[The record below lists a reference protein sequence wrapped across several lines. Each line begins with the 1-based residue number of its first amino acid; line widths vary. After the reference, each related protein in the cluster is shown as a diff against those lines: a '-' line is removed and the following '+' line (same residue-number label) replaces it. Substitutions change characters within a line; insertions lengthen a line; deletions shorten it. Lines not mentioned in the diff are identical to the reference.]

1 MMRISIYRR
10 YAWPIATILI
20 LAAGMAGGESQSTPD
35 PGSTAL
41 RDGNYKGAEGY
52 YRKVLVQSPNSPEI
66 LSNLGIAL
74 QMQGKSSE
82 AIHAFERALKQKQM
96 AHTYA
101 LLAEEKCKTRDLEGA
116 RPMIARILGEY
127 FSESSILAI
136 IAPCPLEL
144 DDPIQSVKVYEALLS
159 YHAFPTDLA
168 LMQLSKS
175 YRKTAQFFFQRLSK
189 APDSAI
195 YISTIR
201 EARDKASLNAR
212 GAFETAARSSPYFR
226 SDMDF
231 SGAVARWREH
241 PQDTAL
247 LYLLSVLSSEQSIRQ
262 VEICDDTYP
271 NSPYLA
277 QLKAEVLA
285 DQGHADE
292 AVAQYEG
299 LMQTHPELPGL
310 PYDLGM
316 LFRKERQW
324 DKALDVFQKQL
335 AKHPDDEQTAARV
348 SEALFESGRW
358 KVLSEFLSPRV
369 EASNAPL
376 WAVLDFADAMQNL
389 DEPDRAI
396 RVLATAEQSYPSD
409 KVVHYKLS
417 RLYRRKG
424 NTEQAEKELKL
435 FRALSSR

>member
-1 MMRISIYRR
+1 L
-10 YAWPIATILI
+10 PIATILI
-20 LAAGMAGGESQSTPD
+20 LVSIVVGGESQTTAD
-35 PGSTAL
+35 PGSSAL
-41 RDGNYKGAEGY
+41 REGNYTGAEGY
-52 YRKVLVQSPNSPEI
+52 YRKALAQSPNSPEI

-74 QMQGKSSE
+74 QMQGRSSE
-82 AIHAFERALKQKQM
+82 AINAFERALTQKQM
-96 AHTYA
+96 PHTYA
-101 LLAEEKCKTRDLEGA
+101 LLAEEKCKTRDLDGA
-116 RPMIARILGEY
+116 RPMIAKIVREY
-127 FSESSILAI
+127 SSESSVLAV
-136 IAPCPLEL
+136 IAPCLLEL

-195 YISTIR
+195 YIGAIR
-201 EARDKASLNAR
+201 EARDKASLSAR
-212 GAFETAARSSPYFR
+212 GAFDTAARSSPYFR
-226 SDMDF
+226 ADLDF
-231 SGAVARWREH
+231 PGAVARWHEH

-262 VEICDDTYP
+262 VEVCEDTYP
-271 NSPYLA
+271 DSPYLA

-285 DQGHADE
+285 GQGHADE
-292 AVAQYEG
+292 AVAQYES

-310 PYDLGM
+310 LYDLGM

-324 DKALDVFQKQL
+324 DRALDAFQKQL

-348 SEALFESGRW
+348 SEALFESSRW
-358 KVLSEFLSPRV
+358 KDLSEFLSPRV
-369 EASNAPL
+369 KGSNRPL

-396 RVLATAEQSYPSD
+396 KVLATAEQSYPSD

-417 RLYRRKG
+417 RLYRRNG

-435 FRALSSR
+435 FRALSR